1 MSILSQSKLTDLMK
15 SNKWKIWRISNSGAI
30 LFSFFTPW
38 LSMVGGPRELVQAQI
53 YTGFQLLDLWRRLGL
68 SFLSMNSVTQSNIGR
83 GLLINY
89 FSGLVAIL
97 IYCALGML
105 LSFLGT
111 KLADK
116 SIWKIFAF
124 FLILFGARS
133 LYKVASLDAGWDAFQ
148 YIFWGYWLV
157 LIGLTSSII
166 LEVSFTISKRT

>member
-97 IYCALGML
+97 I
-105 LSFLGT
+105 
-111 KLADK
+111 
-116 SIWKIFAF
+116 
-124 FLILFGARS
+124 
-133 LYKVASLDAGWDAFQ
+133 
-148 YIFWGYWLV
+148 
-157 LIGLTSSII
+157 
-166 LEVSFTISKRT
+166 